1 MSAGAR
7 PCDTIHALVGC
18 THACGPRLQ
27 PHAIR
32 PRAFALCMQVHVVP
46 ANTFLT
52 CTTRTKSRC
61 KLGLTATLVR
71 EDEKIDDLNFL
82 IGPKLYE
89 ANWLD
94 LQAPCAHRTAHRAAL
109 LAGRPCLPRNPPR
122 SPVCPSARA
131 LALALS
137 GGACGAAT
145 TSPRATTAPR
155 ARPAGAWLHRD
166 RAVR

>member
-94 LQAPCAHRTAHRAAL
+94 LQAPRAHRTAHRAAHRAAL
-109 LAGRPCLPRNPPR
+109 LAGRPCVPRNPPR
-122 SPVCPSARA
+122 SPARRAALCAAQPTTQPCSPGGPVC
-131 LALALS
+131 
-137 GGACGAAT
+137 
-145 TSPRATTAPR
+145 RATHRAALFAP
-155 ARPAGAWLHRD
+155 PPEPWPWP
-166 RAVR
+166 